1 MGSYGRAAKA
11 VLQRAVTFREVSDD
25 EIPMLAVL
33 LGHSEALIVTT
44 DGRHSD
50 PLRFIDDVWA
60 TCRHLIDPVAVGFL
74 AEFFIRP
81 LRAEDVATF
90 QSGQLR
96 GEAEVDPEVR
106 TGWGGVIV
114 TVDSAAP
121 ESLLWVLRVA
131 DDGARTVDRMDDPE
145 AVLSPSLTS
154 CVEDLLT
161 VAPEYAAGLTREDRR
176 VLFEY
181 VRDSLP
187 AIGLLAERVER
198 HAV

>member
-1 MGSYGRAAKA
+1 MGSYGRATKA
-11 VLQRAVTFREVSDD
+11 VLQRAVTLREVSDN

-33 LGHSEALIVTT
+33 LGRNEALIVTT

-81 LRAEDVATF
+81 LRPEDIETF
-90 QSGQLR
+90 EPGQLR
-96 GEAEVDPEVR
+96 GEAENDPEVR
-106 TGWGGVIV
+106 TGWGGVVV
-114 TVDSAAP
+114 TVDAAAP
-121 ESLLWVLRVA
+121 ESLLWVLRIA
-131 DDGARTVDRMDDPE
+131 DDGTRTIDRMDDPE

-161 VAPEYAAGLTREDRR
+161 IAPDYSAGLTQQDRR